1 MQKKL
6 SVLVATCALVGLS
19 ACSILPKPTDES
31 KTWSAEKLYAEA
43 REEMA
48 GGHYEAAIP
57 LFQRL
62 ETNFP
67 FGVYATQAQM
77 EIAYAHYKAGDQA
90 EALAAVERFIKLH
103 PNHAQV
109 DYMYY
114 LRGLINFNDQ
124 LGFFSFIYAQDPT
137 ERDPRATRE
146 AFAAFKALVDKFPN
160 SKYAPDSIE
169 RMSYLINAMAQ
180 YEVHVA
186 NYYYRRGAYLAALN
200 RAQDAV
206 ANYTDAP
213 AREEALLIMIRCYD
227 KLGMP
232 QLRDDTERVF
242 LLNYPNSDLLDPNRR
257 GKGAWW
263 KFWARDEARASQSA
277 GAGAEAPWWK
287 FWAKSGPRPSPKD
300 AVE

>member
-6 SVLVATCALVGLS
+6 SVLVVAFALSLS
-19 ACSILPKPTDES
+19 ACNILPKADDKAKNLT
-31 KTWSAEKLYAEA
+31 AEKLYAEA
-43 REEMA
+43 RDEMN
-48 GGHYEAAIP
+48 GGHYEAAIR
-57 LFQRL
+57 LFQQL
-62 ETNFP
+62 ESNYP
-67 FGVYATQAQM
+67 FGTYAAQAQM

-124 LGFFSFIYAQDPT
+124 LGFFSFVYEQDPT

-160 SKYAPDSIE
+160 SKYAQDSIE
-169 RMSYLINAMAQ
+169 RMSYLVNAMAQ

-186 NYYYRRGAYLAALN
+186 NYYYRRGAFLAALN

-206 ANYTDAP
+206 SNYADAP
-213 AREEALLIMIRCYD
+213 AREEALFIMYRSYD

-232 QLRDDTERVF
+232 LLRDDTLRV
-242 LLNYPNSDLLDPNRR
+242 LTLNYPESYFINP
-257 GKGAWW
+257 GA
-263 KFWARDEARASQSA
+263 R
-277 GAGAEAPWWK
+277 AEAPWWK
-287 FWAKSGPRPSPKD
+287 FWAKSGPRASPKD